1 MDLLI
6 NEITFHN
13 THAVVRSGGF
23 QLNYRRYRLCM
34 EKEILCTVERRYN
47 ECHGTEK
54 MFVIAG
60 SSL

>member
-23 QLNYRRYRLCM
+23 QLNYRRYLLCM

-47 ECHGTEK
+47 EVARYRKKC
-54 MFVIAG
+54 
-60 SSL
+60 SL